1 MLAEHMFGP
10 HNGSPITIGNPEE
23 FAMAKLKLTYFD
35 FDGGRGEPARLALHI
50 GGIAFEDHRISG
62 KDWPGFRDMMPFLA
76 MPTLEV
82 DGKVVSQSNSINRYV
97 GKLAGLYPKDDWQAL
112 LCDEVMDAAEDISTR
127 IAHTIDLAEDAKKKA
142 REELVA
148 GRITRYLEQFQA
160 RLKAAG
166 GEYFADQR
174 LTVAD
179 LKIFLWVRWLR
190 SGVLDHIPKDLVDRV
205 APLLV
210 KHSERVASHPGVAEY
225 YRRRK
230 AA

>member
-1 MLAEHMFGP
+1 MP
-10 HNGSPITIGNPEE
+10 
-23 FAMAKLKLTYFD
+23 KLKLKYFD
-35 FDGGRGEPARLALHI
+35 FDGGRGEPARLALYI
-50 GGIAFEDHRISG
+50 GDIAFEDQRIAG
-62 KDWPGFRDMMPFLA
+62 KDWHALRDQTPFLA

-97 GKLAGLYPKDDWQAL
+97 GKLTGLYPEDNWQAL
-112 LCDEVMDAAEDISTR
+112 LCDEVMDAAEDIGTR
-127 IAHTIDLAEDAKKKA
+127 IAHTLDLPAEAKKMA
-142 REELVA
+142 REELAA
-148 GRITRYLEQFQA
+148 GHITHYLKQLQA
-160 RLKAAG
+160 RLEAAG

-179 LKIFLWVRWLR
+179 LKAFMLVRWLR

-205 APLLV
+205 SPLLV
-210 KHSERVASHPGVAEY
+210 KHFERVASHPKIAEY